1 MFTSFLVSAISI
13 SSIFLLGCLGEIIM
27 EKAGHLNL
35 GLPGIMCTGA
45 AGGCYG
51 VYVYMTALSDPTT
64 ANYFVLILLAL
75 LFSFVFAA
83 MTGFIY
89 SFLTITLRANQ
100 NITGLALTTFST
112 GVAQYFIN
120 TFPVAEREKLLPM
133 ASKIMSQGFPF
144 ADDLGAFG
152 KIFFSH
158 SLFVYLAIILAVVAA
173 IIFNRTRVGLHLRAV
188 GESPATAD
196 ATGINVT
203 GYKYVATLVGSG
215 IAGLGGLFYL
225 MIFSKGIWENSSTL
239 EGLGWICIALVIF
252 TLWRP
257 TIALLGSLVFGGLY
271 IARPFLNWAI
281 PAQIFNMF
289 PFILTIVVLII
300 TSILD
305 SKTAQ
310 PPQSLGVNYFR
321 EDR

>member
-27 EKAGHLNL
+27 EKSGHLNL
-35 GLPGIMCTGA
+35 GLPGIMCAGA
-45 AGGCYG
+45 AGACYG
-51 VYVYMTALSDPTT
+51 VYIYMSGLADPTQ
-64 ANYFVLILLAL
+64 ASYIVLILLAL
-75 LFSFVFAA
+75 VFAVIFSA
-83 MTGFIY
+83 LVGFIY

-100 NITGLALTTFST
+100 NITGLALTTFGT
-112 GVAQYFIN
+112 GLAQYFIN

-144 ADDLGAFG
+144 ADKLGSFG

-158 SLFVYLAIILAVVAA
+158 SIYVYLAIILAVVAA
-173 IIFNRTRVGLHLRAV
+173 IILKRTRVGLHLRAV

-203 GYKYVATLVGSG
+203 GYKYAATLIGSSV
-215 IAGLGGLFYL
+215 AGLGGLYYL
-225 MIFSKGIWENSSTL
+225 MIFSNGIWENASTL

-257 TIALLGSLVFGGLY
+257 LVALLGSLVFGGLY
-271 IARPFLNWAI
+271 IARPFLNWSI
-281 PAQIFNMF
+281 PTQIFNMF
-289 PFILTIVVLII
+289 PFILTIIVLII
-300 TSILD
+300 TSIFD
-305 SKTAQ
+305 SKSVQ